1 MEVKEY
7 LESKQDNLLYQ
18 LYLQEQEEIAALK
31 KENEMLKN
39 ELMKKEQLFN
49 EPD

>member
-7 LESKQDNLLYQ
+7 LERKQDNLLYQ
-18 LYLQEQEEIAALK
+18 LYLQAQEEIASLK

>member
-7 LESKQDNLLYQ
+7 LERKQDNLLYQ
-18 LYLQEQEEIAALK
+18 LYLQAQEEIAALK
-31 KENEMLKN
+31 KENELLKN
-39 ELMKKEQLFN
+39 ELMAKEQLFN

>member
-7 LESKQDNLLYQ
+7 LERKQDNLLYQ